1 MEIWMKYEW
10 NMNEIWIFILKNL
23 KKKKNRR
30 KIGMTWT
37 RAVWKDFQ
45 TLLRTRAGG
54 PTLYEGRA
62 RARARARAK
71 YPEIFTR
78 FCIYCQLL
86 ELPKNCCGQNNSRS
100 ASVVGPE
107 EEREPLGFR
116 TFFNHHDV
124 VMMMT
129 RSAVLRTLFARVSW
143 RKNRKCVTK
152 PVLKHH
158 TPGFLRHETPARSA
172 LKSAPVH
179 ALLRDPLREHFRAQ
193 LSTFTRV
200 SCIEEL

>member
-1 MEIWMKYEW
+1 
-10 NMNEIWIFILKNL
+10 
-23 KKKKNRR
+23 
-30 KIGMTWT
+30 MTCT

-45 TLLRTRAGG
+45 TLFRTRAGG

-62 RARARARAK
+62 RARARARALS
-71 YPEIFTR
+71 TR
-78 FCIYCQLL
+78 RFSRVSCIYRQLL
-86 ELPKNCCGQNNSRS
+86 ELPKNCCGQNNSSS

-129 RSAVLRTLFARVSW
+129 RSAVLRTLSARVSW

-193 LSTFTRV
+193 LSKFTRV
-200 SCIEEL
+200 SCIE

>member
-1 MEIWMKYEW
+1 MSCT
-10 NMNEIWIFILKNL
+10 
-23 KKKKNRR
+23 RARCR
-30 KIGMTWT
+30 KIFKYFLGQGPEAP
-37 RAVWKDFQ
+37 RF
-45 TLLRTRAGG
+45 TRAG
-54 PTLYEGRA
+54 

-129 RSAVLRTLFARVSW
+129 RSAVLRTLTARVSR

-152 PVLKHH
+152 PVLKNH
-158 TPGFLRHETPARSA
+158 TPGFLRHETPARRA

-193 LSTFTRV
+193 LSKFTRV
-200 SCIEEL
+200 SCIE